1 MEKAILKSNPK
12 KSRAGK
18 ITQPSIFRPNDTNE
32 KSETP
37 ERPKKEK
44 E

>member
-1 MEKAILKSNPK
+1 MEKAILKSNLQ
-12 KSRAGK
+12 KSQAGK
-18 ITQPSIFRPNDTNE
+18 ITPPSIFRPTDTNE

-37 ERPKKEK
+37 ERKKKEK